1 MPTHLTLTR
10 LTITLA
16 IVVLTGIGFKQTL
29 FAQRVGAVTNAGLDI
44 SHCRNGEDIPEMKLL
59 RHVVRE

>member
-10 LTITLA
+10 LTITLV
-16 IVVLTGIGFKQTL
+16 IVVLTGIGFKQTS

-44 SHCRNGEDIPEMKLL
+44 SPCRKGENIPEIKLL
-59 RHVVRE
+59 RYVVRE